1 MRLLCSRR
9 WLAHSLLT
17 TASLLFVPASVSAQE
32 KLTPEPALPNAPSA
46 LDTGSIAGTVSDTDK
61 AMIPGAEVTL
71 EEAAGHVVVANT
83 KTGEQGEFLFPA
95 VKPGAYV
102 VRIKMRG
109 FSSWKVEEIT
119 VIAAEKTTLVPI
131 ELGVEALDTAVS
143 AITVED
149 LAEQQITAEEHQR
162 ILGVLP
168 NFFVS
173 YEPHAQPLT
182 RRQKFK
188 LALVVSRDPLTF
200 MTTGITAGIEQAE
213 GDFAGYGPGIGGYG
227 QRYAATYGDRLSAT
241 FLGSAILPSVLH
253 QDPRYF
259 YNGKGT
265 VIHRALY
272 AISTTV
278 ICKGDNGHWQPNYS
292 NVFGNLGAAGISTL
306 YYPRSDQHSV
316 QVTVDNTLLG
326 VAEGSIGTLFQEFL
340 LKHLTHGI
348 PQQP

>member
-1 MRLLCSRR
+1 MTRCAGHLGLSLC
-9 WLAHSLLT
+9 LAVCCLR
-17 TASLLFVPASVSAQE
+17 ASAQQT
-32 KLTPEPALPNAPSA
+32 LSPIPLPNAPSPA
-46 LDTGSIAGTVSDTDK
+46 STGSISGLITDTDK
-61 AMIPGAEVTL
+61 AVIPGASVTL
-71 EEAAGHVVVANT
+71 EEFPSKVVVSNT
-83 KTGEQGEFLFPA
+83 ITDSNGEFHFPA
-95 VKPGAYV
+95 VPAGSYIA
-102 VRIKMRG
+102 RIQAHG
-109 FSSWKVEEIT
+109 FSSWKVEDIL
-119 VIAAEKTTLVPI
+119 VLAADNTTLAPV
-131 ELGVEALDTAVS
+131 ELGVEALDSFVN

-173 YEPHAQPLT
+173 YERNPQPLT
-182 RRQKFK
+182 RKQKFK
-188 LALVVSRDPLTF
+188 LAFVISRDPLTF
-200 MTTGITAGIEQAE
+200 LTTGITAGIEQAE
-213 GDFAGYGPGIGGYG
+213 GDFAGYGPGFTGYAS
-227 QRYAATYGDRLSAT
+227 RYAATYGDRLSAT
-241 FLGSAILPSVLH
+241 FLGSAILPSLLH

-259 YNGKGT
+259 YNGKGS

-272 AISTTV
+272 AIATTV

-326 VAEGSIGTLFQEFL
+326 IAEGSIGTLFQEFV
-340 LKHLTHGI
+340 LKHFTHGV